1 MVAVPEYVS
10 DAARQGLKQL
20 KFAGDGLRPKT
31 VAEARQLA
39 AGNASP
45 NKVRRMA
52 AWFARH
58 AVDLESPR
66 ATAYLRGESDRPT
79 AGQVAW
85 LLWGGSLGESRMDA
99 MKWAEKTRDR
109 LIAEGELNKAV
120 SEGVATRLADIV
132 SEHNDKYGQRK
143 GKRINARMLAS
154 VFERGV
160 GAYHTNP
167 ESVRPSVKSP
177 EQWAY
182 GRINA
187 FLFAVRTGRFRGGAF
202 DRDLLPEGHPLT
214 TRGK

>member
-1 MVAVPEYVS
+1 
-10 DAARQGLKQL
+10 
-20 KFAGDGLRPKT
+20 
-31 VAEARQLA
+31 
-39 AGNASP
+39 
-45 NKVRRMA
+45 
-52 AWFARH
+52 
-58 AVDLESPR
+58 
-66 ATAYLRGESDRPT
+66 
-79 AGQVAW
+79 
-85 LLWGGSLGESRMDA
+85 MDA